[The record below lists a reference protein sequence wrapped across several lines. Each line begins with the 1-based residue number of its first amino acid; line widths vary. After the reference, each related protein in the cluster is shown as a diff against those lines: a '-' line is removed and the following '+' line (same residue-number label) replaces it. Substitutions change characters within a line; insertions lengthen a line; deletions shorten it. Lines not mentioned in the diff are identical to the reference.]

1 MVLMKKTLEKL
12 RVLINEGTEYRSG
25 LKLVE
30 FFNNLGFKDTYSYG
44 GGFPSRW
51 VYTDER
57 LTSLNGKPEL
67 DQCIRSLFSPINFVG
82 RIEELDKLISDFN
95 MYLSFDGWN
104 VIRNGK
110 EITFKKTDQIDAL
123 KETKDAKEIS
133 EDEFL
138 NHEFSDLPIAKIGL
152 DGSLQPVIELRIE
165 EIRKCMQAKAP
176 LATVFL
182 CGSTLEGLL
191 LGVALQH
198 PRQFNQ
204 STATPKEKDGKPKA
218 FQDWT
223 LSNMIDVAADLEI
236 LKEDVKK
243 FSHSLRDFRNY
254 IHPYE
259 QMTSRF
265 NPDDQTAKISFQVL
279 KAAIFQLATIQ

>member
-1 MVLMKKTLEKL
+1 MQLMKKTLEKL

-25 LKLVE
+25 PKLVE
-30 FFNNLGFKDTYSYG
+30 FFNGLGFKDTYAYG

-67 DQCIRSLFSPINFVG
+67 DLCIRNLFSPINFVG
-82 RIEELDKLISDFN
+82 RMPELDQLISDFN

-110 EITFKKTDQIDAL
+110 EITFRKTDQIDAL
-123 KETKDAKEIS
+123 KETKVIKDIT

-138 NHEFSDLPIAKIGL
+138 NHEFSDLPVAKIGL
-152 DGSLQPVIELRIE
+152 DGSLQPVIELRID
-165 EIRKCMQAKAP
+165 EIRKCMQSKAP
-176 LATVFL
+176 LATVLL

-191 LGVALQH
+191 LGIALLH

-204 STATPKEKDGKPKA
+204 STAAPKEKDGKPKA

-236 LKEDVKK
+236 LKEDIKK